1 MEFKEF
7 IKQLKAEIDCMN
19 TNPRLYF
26 YIENYGIKAE
36 VKEIKAFSEKAI
48 DITLIAEEV

>member
-1 MEFKEF
+1 MELKEF
-7 IKQLKAEIDCMN
+7 IKQLKAEMDC
-19 TNPRLYF
+19 TNANPSLYF
-26 YIENYGIKAE
+26 HIENYGIKAE